1 MKKKGIILLITL
13 FFISAISVLILKN
26 LGDSEKF
33 ISEVSFDTKLTQFKI
48 VNENVQQEIIKILNE
63 NKDYIDDIL
72 KEAQII
78 PLRYGNVNL
87 LIELVELP
95 TKECNINNI
104 KNVQDIVTQCNQ
116 DVSYNIENQYKFVE
130 DLNKIRKD
138 TNITNQQQ
146 LDYFIEEYKTG
157 ANDDQIDNISD
168 KFSYISTD
176 ENATY
181 LSCKYTI
188 LLDELSKANSYFI
201 FKLDTDTP
209 LANYF
214 TLE

>member
-48 VNENVQQEIIKILNE
+48 VNENVQNEIIKILNE

-72 KEAQII
+72 EKAQII

-95 TKECNINNI
+95 AKECDINTI
-104 KNVQDIVTQCNQ
+104 KNVSDIAQQCTN

-146 LDYFIEEYKTG
+146 LNYFIEEYKTSV
-157 ANDDQIDNISD
+157 NDDQIDDISD
-168 KFSYISTD
+168 KFGYISID
-176 ENATY
+176 KNATY

-188 LLDELSKANSYFI
+188 VLDDISKANSYFI
-201 FKLDTDTP
+201 FKLDSNIP
-209 LANYF
+209 LSSYF